1 MTKLLIKN
9 LTKKFG
15 DFTAVDDFSISINEG
30 DFVAL
35 VGPSGCGKTTTLR
48 CVAGFIPVDHGE
60 IRLGDQ
66 ILSNNKKKQYN
77 NLQPFI
83 HTRSI
88 QICSLSPDLIHPITT
103 QNEEVKR

>member
-1 MTKLLIKN
+1 MAFLITN
-9 LTKKFG
+9 EVLYPPQADLTFYE
-15 DFTAVDDFSISINEG
+15 DAILHLIFS
-30 DFVAL
+30 
-35 VGPSGCGKTTTLR
+35 KYTR
-48 CVAGFIPVDHGE
+48 K
-60 IRLGDQ
+60 

-88 QICSLSPDLIHPITT
+88 RICPLSPDLIHPITT